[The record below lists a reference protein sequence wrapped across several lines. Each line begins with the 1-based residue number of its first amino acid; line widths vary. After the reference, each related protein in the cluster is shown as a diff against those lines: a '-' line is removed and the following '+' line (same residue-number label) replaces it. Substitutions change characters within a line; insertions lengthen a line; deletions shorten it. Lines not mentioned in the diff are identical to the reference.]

1 MSWASVNYGY
11 WEFWEAYNPIA
22 ETFGQQK
29 VTFDGEN
36 RLIYINPGESEVF
49 VKNDIY
55 SNWKEWIQVRDNSKY
70 LDAMR
75 TTGGDP
81 VGGGLY
87 AGDIYFT
94 VNDWKIVIQDQVVV
108 NGIIYDNVPGVSPFI
123 VQPGA
128 GVRNVVSNLAYA
140 YNITGVTPPSVQ
152 EIRQEMDANSSKLIQ
167 ISANTAQIVAN
178 TNLIPSLPT
187 PPTAVQI
194 RTEIDSNSTKLQ
206 QISDKQ
212 DQALTKGDFLAL
224 Q

>member
-11 WEFWEAYNPIA
+11 WEFWEAYNPSNQ
-22 ETFGQQK
+22 TFGQQK

-36 RLIYINPGESEVF
+36 RLIYVNPGETTVY
-49 VKNDIY
+49 VKDDIY
-55 SNWKEWIQVRDNSKY
+55 SAWKEWVQVRNNAQF

-81 VGGGLY
+81 VGGGLF

-94 VNDWKIVIQDQVVV
+94 VNDWKVVIQEQVVV
-108 NGIIYDNVPGVSPFI
+108 NGIIYDNTPGVSPFI
-123 VQPGA
+123 VQPGG

-152 EIRQEMDANSSKLIQ
+152 EIRQEMDANSSKLID
-167 ISANTAQIVAN
+167 IKTKVDTLNNA
-178 TNLIPSLPT
+178 PT
-187 PPTAVQI
+187 VVQI

>member
-36 RLIYINPGESEVF
+36 RLIYINPGESTVS
-49 VKNDIY
+49 VKDDIY
-55 SNWKEWIQVRDNSKY
+55 SAWKEWIQVRNNAQF

-81 VGGGLY
+81 VGGGLF

-94 VNDWKIVIQDQVVV
+94 VNDWKIVIQEQVVV

-123 VQPGA
+123 VQPGG

-152 EIRQEMDANSSKLIQ
+152 EIRQEMDANSSKLID
-167 ISANTAQIVAN
+167 IKTKVDTLNNA
-178 TNLIPSLPT
+178 
-187 PPTAVQI
+187 PTAVQI

>member
-36 RLIYINPGESEVF
+36 RLIYVNPGESTVS
-49 VKNDIY
+49 VKDDIY
-55 SNWKEWIQVRDNSKY
+55 SAWKEWIQVRNNAQF

-81 VGGGLY
+81 VGGGLF

-94 VNDWKIVIQDQVVV
+94 VNDWKVVIQEQVVV
-108 NGIIYDNVPGVSPFI
+108 NGIIYDNTPGVSPFI
-123 VQPGA
+123 VQPGG

-152 EIRQEMDANSSKLIQ
+152 EIRQEIDANSSKLID
-167 ISANTAQIVAN
+167 IKTKVDTLNN
-178 TNLIPSLPT
+178 GPT
-187 PPTAVQI
+187 VVQI
-194 RTEIDSNSTKLQ
+194 RQEIDSNSTKLQ